1 MKKFAIS
8 TVLFLMLA
16 VLSSCSSSDPVGP
29 DGTTEATDN
38 RYSQLEIRE
47 YEGTRL
53 DPSVGPRDN
62 SIAGIQNVESEG
74 YALNIT
80 GLVKEEKSLTYEEVL
95 GMPAAEKLITLY
107 CVEGW
112 EATVLWEGVPIGE
125 LINLAEA
132 DGEANTVIFHCV
144 DGYTTSM
151 PLADILE
158 RNMILAY
165 SSNGIPLPPA
175 LGFPFIVVA
184 EDKWGYK
191 WARWV
196 DAIILSSDTEYKGY
210 WEERGFG
217 NGADLP

>member
-1 MKKFAIS
+1 MKKVAIS
-8 TVLFLMLA
+8 IVLFLMLA
-16 VLSSCSSSDPVGP
+16 VLSSCTGLEPVGS
-29 DGTTEATDN
+29 DGTTEATEN
-38 RYSQLEIRE
+38 RYSELEIRE

-62 SIAGIQNVESEG
+62 SIAGIQNVELEG
-74 YALNIT
+74 YTLKIT
-80 GLVKEEKSLTYEEVL
+80 GLVQEEQSLTYEEIL
-95 GMPAAEKLITLY
+95 AMPAAEKLITLH